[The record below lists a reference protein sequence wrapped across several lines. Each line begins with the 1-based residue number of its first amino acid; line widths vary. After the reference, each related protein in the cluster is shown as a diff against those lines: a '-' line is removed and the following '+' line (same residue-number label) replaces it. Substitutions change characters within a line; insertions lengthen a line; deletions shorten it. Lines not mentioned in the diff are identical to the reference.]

1 MAIRTRKITVV
12 VSSDRYAEHLELL
25 DEIQPT
31 TENPVPGD
39 RLFALAEAQLR
50 VLAYKR
56 KHYRRAG
63 RKRRGRR

>member
-1 MAIRTRKITVV
+1 MPRTRKITVE
-12 VSSDRYAEHLELL
+12 VSSDRYASHKALLE
-25 DEIQPT
+25 EIQPT
-31 TENPVPGD
+31 NENPVPGD

-63 RKRRGRR
+63 RKGRRRR

>member
-1 MAIRTRKITVV
+1 MPRTRKITVE
-12 VSSDRYAEHLELL
+12 VSSDRYADHKALLE
-25 DEIQPT
+25 EIQPT
-31 TENPVPGD
+31 NENPVPGD

-63 RKRRGRR
+63 RKGRRRR